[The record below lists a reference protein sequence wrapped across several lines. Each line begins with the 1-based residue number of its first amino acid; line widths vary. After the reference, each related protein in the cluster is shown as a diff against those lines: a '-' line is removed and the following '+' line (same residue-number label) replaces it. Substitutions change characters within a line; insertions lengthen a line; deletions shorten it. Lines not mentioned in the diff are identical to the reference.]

1 MFYVYIVIWAGLPE
15 IQTSIIVLEISVNDI
30 EISIIIRNWI
40 RYISIIQHGY
50 LNSSTT
56 SRVIGKIGRTAP
68 IPQ

>member
-1 MFYVYIVIWAGLPE
+1 MSVNDLE
-15 IQTSIIVLEISVNDI
+15 IFIELEISL
-30 EISIIIRNWI
+30 EFK
-40 RYISIIQHGY
+40 HGY